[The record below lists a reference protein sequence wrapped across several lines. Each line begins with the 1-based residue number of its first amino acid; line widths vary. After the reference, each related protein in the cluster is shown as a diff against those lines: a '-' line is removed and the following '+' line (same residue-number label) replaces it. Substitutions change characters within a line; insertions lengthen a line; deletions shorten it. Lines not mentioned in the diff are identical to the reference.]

1 MIELT
6 IYNKS
11 IGRGW
16 NVKPQVITHT
26 TNRTSSPGVL
36 KFTINKAGSLSFTE
50 GDEVRFSIDG
60 ALQFSGW
67 VFTKSKDRWG
77 VIDVTCY
84 DRVRYFK
91 ANASYAFYGQTVGE
105 MIQEIAADLQVSI
118 GEIADTGYRIP
129 SFIQEDKSC
138 IDIIS
143 EAIQQTLLNTGE
155 IYVFYDNGQ
164 GVSLSRA
171 RDMIAPY
178 VIGEKSLLLDYTY
191 KTDIDSMTY
200 NSVKL
205 ARPNETTGRAD
216 VFVAQDSGTIGQ
228 WGLLQLYQTVD
239 GALNDAQ
246 VKEQAN
252 TSLTYY
258 NRRLRTL
265 QIESLGI
272 PLRAGQI
279 LLLKIPG
286 LGDINMDQYVLVEQ
300 VTHTYQYS
308 DTLEDY
314 DHEMSV
320 DIRDF

>member
-6 IYNKS
+6 IYNKAS
-11 IGRGW
+11 KRGW
-16 NVKPQVITHT
+16 NVRPQVITHT
-26 TNRTSSPGVL
+26 TNRTGAPGTL
-36 KFTINKAGSLSFTE
+36 KFTINKAGTLSFTE

-60 ALQFSGW
+60 ELQFFGW
-67 VFTKSKDRWG
+67 VFTRSKDRWG

-84 DRVRYFK
+84 DRIRYFK

-105 MIQEIAADLQVSI
+105 MVREIAADLQVSV
-118 GEIADTGYRIP
+118 GEIANTGYRIP

-155 IYVFYDNGQ
+155 IYVFYDNGN

-178 VIGEKSLLLDYTY
+178 IIGEKSLLLDYTY

-205 ARPNETTGRAD
+205 ARPNEATGRAD
-216 VFVAQDSGTIGQ
+216 VFVAQDSGNIGQ
-228 WGLLQLYQTVD
+228 WGLLQLYQSVD
-239 GALNDAQ
+239 GGLNDAQ

-252 TSLTYY
+252 TSLAYY
-258 NRRLRTL
+258 NRKLRTL
-265 QIESLGI
+265 SFESLGI
-272 PLRAGQI
+272 PLKAGQ
-279 LLLKIPG
+279 LLMVRLPG
-286 LGDINMDQYVLVEQ
+286 LGDINLNQYCLVEQ
-300 VTHTYQYS
+300 VTHTFQYS
-308 DTLEDY
+308 DTLEGY

-320 DIRDF
+320 DVRDF

>member
-6 IYNKS
+6 IYNKAS
-11 IGRGW
+11 KRGW
-16 NVKPQVITHT
+16 NVRPQVITHT
-26 TNRTSSPGVL
+26 TNRTGAPGTL
-36 KFTINKAGSLSFTE
+36 KFTINKAGTLSFTE

-60 ALQFSGW
+60 ELQFFGW

-84 DRVRYFK
+84 DRIRYFK
-91 ANASYAFYGQTVGE
+91 ANASYAFYGQTLGE
-105 MIQEIAADLQVSI
+105 MVREISADLQVSV
-118 GEIADTGYRIP
+118 GEIANTGYRIP

-143 EAIQQTLLNTGE
+143 EALQQTLLNTGE
-155 IYVFYDNGQ
+155 IYVFYDNGN

-178 VIGEKSLLLDYTY
+178 IIGEKSLLLDYTY

-200 NSVKL
+200 NSIKL
-205 ARPNETTGRAD
+205 ARPNEATGRAD
-216 VFVAQDSGTIGQ
+216 VFVAQDSGNIGQ

-239 GALNDAQ
+239 GSMNDAQ

-252 TSLTYY
+252 TSLAYY
-258 NRRLRTL
+258 NRKLRTL
-265 QIESLGI
+265 SFESLGI
-272 PLRAGQI
+272 PLKAGQ
-279 LLLKIPG
+279 LLMVRLPG
-286 LGDINMDQYVLVEQ
+286 LGDINLNQYCLVEQ

-308 DTLEDY
+308 DTLEGY

-320 DIRDF
+320 DVRDF

>member
-11 IGRGW
+11 SGKGW

-26 TNRTSSPGVL
+26 TSRTGSPGTL

-60 ALQFSGW
+60 ELQFSGW

-77 VIDVTCY
+77 VIEVTCY
-84 DRVRYFK
+84 DRLRYFK
-91 ANASYAFYGQTVGE
+91 ANTSYAFYGCTVGE
-105 MIQEIAADLQVSI
+105 MIREIAADLQVTT
-118 GEIADTGYRIP
+118 GEIADTGYQIP
-129 SFIQEDKSC
+129 SFIQESKSC
-138 IDIIS
+138 LDIIS

-205 ARPNETTGRAD
+205 SRPNEATGRAD
-216 VFVAQDSGTIGQ
+216 VFVAQDSGNIGQ

-239 GALNDAQ
+239 GSLNDAQ

-265 QIESLGI
+265 QFESLGI
-272 PLRAGQI
+272 PLRAGQM
-279 LLLKIPG
+279 LFLKIPG
-286 LGDINMDQYVLVEQ
+286 LGDIDLNQYALVEQ
-300 VTHTYQYS
+300 VTHTFQYS
-308 DTLEDY
+308 DTLEGY

-320 DIRDF
+320 DVRDF

>member
-11 IGRGW
+11 IGKGW
-16 NVKPQVITHT
+16 NVRPQVITHT
-26 TNRTSSPGVL
+26 TTRTGSPGTL

-50 GDEVRFSIDG
+50 GDEIRFSIDG
-60 ALQFSGW
+60 VLQFSGW

-84 DRVRYFK
+84 DRLRYFK

-105 MIQEIAADLQVSI
+105 MIREIAADLQVSV
-118 GEIADTGYRIP
+118 GEIVDTGYRIP
-129 SFIQEDKSC
+129 SFIQENKGC

-143 EAIQQTLLNTGE
+143 EALQQTLLNTGE
-155 IYVFYDNGQ
+155 IYVFYDNGN

-178 VIGEKSLLLDYTY
+178 VIGEKSLLLDYSY

-200 NSVKL
+200 NSIKL
-205 ARPNETTGRAD
+205 ARPNEATGRAD
-216 VFVAQDSGTIGQ
+216 VFEAQDSGNIGQ

-239 GALNDAQ
+239 GSMNDAQ

-252 TSLTYY
+252 TSLAYY
-258 NRRLRTL
+258 NRKLRTL

-272 PLRAGQI
+272 PLRAGQMI
-279 LLLKIPG
+279 LLKIPG
-286 LGDINMDQYVLVEQ
+286 LGDIDLNQYALVEQ
-300 VTHTYQYS
+300 VTHTFQYS
-308 DTLEDY
+308 DTLEGY

-320 DIRDF
+320 DVRDF